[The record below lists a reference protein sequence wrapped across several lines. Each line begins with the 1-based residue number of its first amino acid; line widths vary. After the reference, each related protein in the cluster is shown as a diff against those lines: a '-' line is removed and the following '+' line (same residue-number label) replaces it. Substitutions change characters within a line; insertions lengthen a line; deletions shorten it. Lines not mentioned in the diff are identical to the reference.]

1 MNNYM
6 ENNEDQFA
14 NGQVSCDL
22 RGNSDAAES
31 ETQHDPVNS
40 VEQRPDLAPGEFPA
54 PIGKL
59 LS

>member
-1 MNNYM
+1 MNNYI

-31 ETQHDPVNS
+31 ETQLDAVALRT
-40 VEQRPDLAPGEFPA
+40 VPDARRKNFPLQSA
-54 PIGKL
+54 
-59 LS
+59 SFWV